1 MEDNELK
8 AIQEAITRQA
18 TNNYPQIYI
27 KDLQSGRVFEYGK
40 NCHDRLVISEDGR
53 SLHYENLQNG
63 DGSCCGDYRFYY
75 EKPKIETEMDKMHE
89 WDLDHWARN
98 VKNKSLD
105 KLVEFEDFMEE
116 QGFESLEKLK
126 EFIELQE
133 TNIRFYSRIS
143 EENSNKNQALKDR
156 WQKLK
161 EFIKDKNIMWTYLDL
176 LDKME
181 QLEKE
186 IK

>member
-98 VKNKSLD
+98 VENKSLD
-105 KLVEFEDFMEE
+105 KLAEFENFMEE
-116 QGFESLEKLK
+116 QGFESLVDIKDMIHTWTLYRNETGDYYKKAEKEK
-126 EFIELQE
+126 
-133 TNIRFYSRIS
+133 
-143 EENSNKNQALKDR
+143 QALKDR

-161 EFIKDKNIMWTYLDL
+161 EL
-176 LDKME
+176 LESIDNANWITRQGVLKTM
-181 QLEKE
+181 
-186 IK
+186 